1 MQAVH
6 HVRNVT
12 LSALLCAGINSAMLI
27 VGLTGNI
34 GSGKSTVARLLE
46 AHGVPVIDADVLARE
61 AVAPGT
67 PALAAI
73 IARFGATVIAPDG
86 TLDRPA
92 LRRIVFGD
100 PAERAALDAIVHPAV
115 DARRR
120 ALLKIQR
127 DAGARVVVC
136 DIPLLFEAGL
146 ADTMEVILLIDAP
159 RDIRLARIMRDRAL
173 ARAEAV
179 AMIDSQLP
187 SEGKRA
193 RSSYVIDND
202 GSIDELR
209 TRFESTWRAI
219 EHDHLS

>member
-1 MQAVH
+1 MRAVH
-6 HVRNVT
+6 HGRNVT
-12 LSALLCAGINSAMLI
+12 LSARVCPGIKIAMLI

-46 AHGVPVIDADVLARE
+46 SRGVPVIDADVLARE

-92 LRRIVFGD
+92 LRHVVFGD

-120 ALLKIQR
+120 ALLKTQR
-127 DAGARVVVC
+127 EAGARVVVC

-146 ADTMEVILLIDAP
+146 ADTMDLILLIDAP
-159 RDIRLARIMRDRAL
+159 RDVRLARIMRDRAL
-173 ARAEAV
+173 TRAEAV
-179 AMIDSQLP
+179 AMIDAQLP

-193 RSSYVIDND
+193 RSAYVIDND
-202 GSIDELR
+202 STLDELR
-209 TRFESTWRAI
+209 TRFEAVWRAI
-219 EHDHLS
+219 EHDRVS

>member
-1 MQAVH
+1 
-6 HVRNVT
+6 
-12 LSALLCAGINSAMLI
+12 MLV

-46 AHGVPVIDADVLARE
+46 ARGISVIDADVLARE

-73 IARFGATVIAPDG
+73 VARFGAQVLAADG
-86 TLDRPA
+86 TLDRAA
-92 LRRIVFGD
+92 LRQIVFAD

-115 DARRR
+115 NARRR
-120 ALLKIQR
+120 TLLNRQR
-127 DAGARVVVC
+127 ERGTKVVVC

-146 ADTMEVILLIDAP
+146 DGSMDTIVLVDAP
-159 RDIRLARIMRDRAL
+159 RDIRLDRIMRDRGL
-173 ARAEAV
+173 TRADAV

-193 RSSYVIDND
+193 RSAYVIDND
-202 GSIDELR
+202 GTLEELA
-209 TRFESTWRAI
+209 TRFDATWRAI
-219 EHDHLS
+219 EHDRLS